1 MTIRGDVGVAADGD
15 QEWTMKLGAAIIDV
29 VTRDVSRDVQQT
41 RVVFF
46 PGLANSRGSVEVYTS
61 IARP

>member
-1 MTIRGDVGVAADGD
+1 
-15 QEWTMKLGAAIIDV
+15 MKLGAAIIDV
-29 VTRDVSRDVQQT
+29 ATRARDVSRDVQQT

-46 PGLANSRGSVEVYTS
+46 LGLANSRGSVEVYTS